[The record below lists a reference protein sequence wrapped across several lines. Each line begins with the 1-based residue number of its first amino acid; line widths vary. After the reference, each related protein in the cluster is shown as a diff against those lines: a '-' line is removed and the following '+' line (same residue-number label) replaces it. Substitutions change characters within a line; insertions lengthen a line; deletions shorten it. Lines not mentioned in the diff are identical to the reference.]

1 MLDEIISYIGKNF
14 LDHEDCKKAR
24 LISRQFSTEIF
35 KEFNTH
41 HIKLS
46 TSMYSN
52 IRDDCELF
60 CTNLLKYKPGL
71 KYLYID
77 LLAWSIYE
85 DDDIDIFMDIIRF
98 FYTKNVVISVNIM
111 HIQTAHMTHIINE
124 ILDLDLES
132 MKYSI
137 NIYWM
142 VNLNMI
148 PYEDFS
154 ELTELDELM
163 CSACDYGLISMENIQ
178 IDTICYEDMCKL
190 NIMDKTAAVELK
202 TLLFSLFMDEDVITI
217 REFENCK
224 KISLLLSDS
233 DIEITNPEKIHQIT
247 AVSWCPNAFGHFMEK
262 SRPSQFKNLTEIRF
276 SKFIS
281 SRLPDL
287 LVGFPVLCEI
297 LFDLNTNSQHVL
309 VFNTMVSIYEKTN
322 IKKFK
327 LIVHDK
333 ISYYVSRL
341 ILEIIK
347 NMKLSGMEI
356 TVEVE
361 GNDVPVSANKKTVK
375 EICASITKND
385 TVYTQWASYIK
396 LLGR

>member
-1 MLDEIISYIGKNF
+1 MLNEIISYIGKNF

-46 TSMYSN
+46 TAMYSN
-52 IRDDCELF
+52 IRDDCEMY
-60 CTNLLKYKPGL
+60 CKNLLKYKPGL

-98 FYTKNVVISVNIM
+98 FYTKNIVISLNIQ
-111 HIQTAHMTHIINE
+111 HIQNAHMTYIINE
-124 ILDLDLES
+124 ILNLDLEA

-137 NIYWM
+137 NIYWT
-142 VNLNMI
+142 VNINMI
-148 PYEDFS
+148 PYEEFD
-154 ELTELDELM
+154 ELTELDDLM

-190 NIMDKTAAVELK
+190 NIMNKAEAIELK

-233 DIEITNPEKIHQIT
+233 DIEISNPEKIHQIT
-247 AVSWCPNAFGHFMEK
+247 TVSWCPNAFGHFMEK
-262 SRPSQFKNLTEIRF
+262 SRPSQFKKLVSVRF

-281 SRLPDL
+281 SKLPDL
-287 LVGFPVLCEI
+287 LVGFPVLAEI
-297 LFDLNTNSQHVL
+297 VFDLNTNSQHVL
-309 VFNTMVSIYEKTN
+309 VFNTIISIFEKTN
-322 IKKFK
+322 IKNFK
-327 LIVHDK
+327 LYALDK

-347 NMKLSGMEI
+347 KLKLSELKI
-356 TVEVE
+356 TLEFE
-361 GNDVPVSANKKTVK
+361 NVPVSATKKTFK

-396 LLGR
+396 LLGC